1 MCCSLFSL
9 LTFNIKHTFLIL
21 LTNILLDKGIPL
33 LIPKLKSYWNFK
45 IPPCRALLR
54 GLRQISLVV
63 THVFPLSYSYY
74 YYYYYMRCGI
84 HSYLL
89 LCVSRAVAKR
99 KTIFQPFCVFGATC
113 RHSGRGGREMEMET
127 GVVWLWYLMGHRK
140 YWKNVVLMRHK
151 EIKFH

>member
-1 MCCSLFSL
+1 MSCFL
-9 LTFNIKHTFLIL
+9 LSFLEFNFKHIFLIL
-21 LTNILLDKGIPL
+21 LTNIFLDEGIPL

-54 GLRQISLVV
+54 GLRQISLVC

-99 KTIFQPFCVFGATC
+99 KTIFQPFCVFWGHLQTQ
-113 RHSGRGGREMEMET
+113 RQRRERD
-127 GVVWLWYLMGHRK
+127 GNGDWSCLALVFNGPS
-140 YWKNVVLMRHK
+140 
-151 EIKFH
+151 